1 MSVQKKQQD
10 QSGNMAY
17 STTGDHLNND
27 LLFKLLEDHVRK
39 ELRTALT
46 PMINEIVDSC
56 IDKAID
62 NMGVTLHSYYD
73 HTGLG
78 NVIKIITEKK

>member
-1 MSVQKKQQD
+1 
-10 QSGNMAY
+10 MAY
-17 STTGDHLNND
+17 SQTGNPLKDD
-27 LLFKLLEDHVRK
+27 LLFKLFEDHVRQ

-46 PMINEIVDSC
+46 PVIEQVVNSC

-62 NMGVTLHSYYD
+62 NMGVTLHTYYD

-78 NVIKIITEKK
+78 QVVKIITEKK

>member
-1 MSVQKKQQD
+1 
-10 QSGNMAY
+10 MAY
-17 STTGDHLNND
+17 SQTGNTLKDD
-27 LLFKLLEDHVRK
+27 LLFKLFQDHVRQ

-46 PMINEIVDSC
+46 PMINQVVDDC

-62 NMGVTLHSYYD
+62 SMGITLHSYYD

-78 NVIKIITEKK
+78 NVIKIIAEKK

>member
-1 MSVQKKQQD
+1 
-10 QSGNMAY
+10 MAY
-17 STTGDHLNND
+17 STTGDHLHND
-27 LLFKLLEDHVRK
+27 LLFKLFEDHVRR

-46 PMINEIVDSC
+46 PMINQVVDGC
-56 IDKAID
+56 IDEAVK

-73 HTGLG
+73 NTGLG

>member
-1 MSVQKKQQD
+1 
-10 QSGNMAY
+10 MAY
-17 STTGDHLNND
+17 STKDDLLKDD

-46 PMINEIVDSC
+46 PMINEVVDGC
-56 IDKAID
+56 IDEAVK

-78 NVIKIITEKK
+78 NVIKVIMEKK

>member
-1 MSVQKKQQD
+1 
-10 QSGNMAY
+10 MAY
-17 STTGDHLNND
+17 SQTGNPLKDD
-27 LLFKLLEDHVRK
+27 LLFKLFQDHVRQ

-46 PMINEIVDSC
+46 PVIEQVVNCC

-62 NMGVTLHSYYD
+62 SMGVTLHSYYD

-78 NVIKIITEKK
+78 QVVKIIAEKK

>member
-1 MSVQKKQQD
+1 
-10 QSGNMAY
+10 MAGFN
-17 STTGDHLNND
+17 TTGNLLKDD
-27 LLFKLLEDHVRK
+27 LLFKLFEEHVRQ

-46 PMINEIVDSC
+46 PVIEQVVNTC

-62 NMGVTLHSYYD
+62 SMGVTLHSYYD

-78 NVIKIITEKK
+78 QVVKIITEKK

>member
-1 MSVQKKQQD
+1 
-10 QSGNMAY
+10 MAY
-17 STTGDHLNND
+17 STTGDILNND
-27 LLFKLLEDHVRK
+27 LLFKLFQDHVRQ

-46 PMINEIVDSC
+46 PVIEQVVNDC

-62 NMGVTLHSYYD
+62 SMGVTLHSYYD

-78 NVIKIITEKK
+78 QVVKIITEKK

>member
-1 MSVQKKQQD
+1 
-10 QSGNMAY
+10 MAY
-17 STTGDHLNND
+17 STKDDLLKDD

-46 PMINEIVDSC
+46 PMINEVIDSC

-62 NMGVTLHSYYD
+62 SMGVTLHSYYD

-78 NVIKIITEKK
+78 NVIKVIMEKK

>member
-1 MSVQKKQQD
+1 
-10 QSGNMAY
+10 MAGFNK
-17 STTGDHLNND
+17 TGDLLKDD
-27 LLFKLLEDHVRK
+27 LLFKLFEEHVRQ

-46 PMINEIVDSC
+46 PVIEKVVNSC

-62 NMGVTLHSYYD
+62 SMGVTLHSYYD

-78 NVIKIITEKK
+78 QVVKIISEKK

>member
-1 MSVQKKQQD
+1 
-10 QSGNMAY
+10 MAY
-17 STTGDHLNND
+17 SQTGNPLKDD
-27 LLFKLLEDHVRK
+27 LLFKLLQDHVRQ

-46 PMINEIVDSC
+46 PVIDQVVNSC

-62 NMGVTLHSYYD
+62 SMGVTLHTYYD

-78 NVIKIITEKK
+78 QVVKIITEKK

>member
-1 MSVQKKQQD
+1 
-10 QSGNMAY
+10 MAY

-27 LLFKLLEDHVRK
+27 LLFKLFEDHVRR
-39 ELRTALT
+39 ELRTVLT
-46 PMINEIVDSC
+46 PMINQVVDDC
-56 IDKAID
+56 IDEAVK

-73 HTGLG
+73 NTGLG

>member
-1 MSVQKKQQD
+1 
-10 QSGNMAY
+10 MAY

-27 LLFKLLEDHVRK
+27 LLFKLFEDHVRR

-46 PMINEIVDSC
+46 PMINQVVDGC
-56 IDKAID
+56 IDEAVK

-73 HTGLG
+73 NTGLG

>member
-1 MSVQKKQQD
+1 
-10 QSGNMAY
+10 MAY
-17 STTGDHLNND
+17 SQTGNPLKDD
-27 LLFKLLEDHVRK
+27 LLFKLFQDHVRQ

-46 PMINEIVDSC
+46 PVIEQVVNSC

-62 NMGVTLHSYYD
+62 SMGVTLHTYYD

-78 NVIKIITEKK
+78 QVVKIITEKK

>member
-1 MSVQKKQQD
+1 
-10 QSGNMAY
+10 MAY
-17 STTGDHLNND
+17 SQTGNPLKDD
-27 LLFKLLEDHVRK
+27 LLFKLLQDHVRQ

-46 PMINEIVDSC
+46 PVINQVVDSC

-62 NMGVTLHSYYD
+62 SMGVTLHTYYD

-78 NVIKIITEKK
+78 QVVKIITEKK

>member
-1 MSVQKKQQD
+1 
-10 QSGNMAY
+10 MAGFNTT
-17 STTGDHLNND
+17 STPLKDD
-27 LLFKLLEDHVRK
+27 LLFKLLQDHVRQ

-46 PMINEIVDSC
+46 PVIDKIVNDC

-62 NMGVTLHSYYD
+62 SMGVTLHTYYD

-78 NVIKIITEKK
+78 QVVKIIMEKK

>member
-1 MSVQKKQQD
+1 
-10 QSGNMAY
+10 MAY
-17 STTGDHLNND
+17 STKDDLLKDD
-27 LLFKLLEDHVRK
+27 LLFKLFEDHVRK

-46 PMINEIVDSC
+46 PMINEVVDSC

-62 NMGVTLHSYYD
+62 SMGVTLHSYYD

-78 NVIKIITEKK
+78 NVIKVIMEKK